1 MLYKKFMGTDSRVLV
16 AYLGLDPF
24 EALGGPVRKRDCPN
38 CATYDHQLGHA
49 SRFVADGKEL
59 LELTS
64 ANCQRIWW
72 KCPGCTH
79 GKACSEYSH
88 GNFKKKFVT
97 RNGVLRRFIDERD
110 FAARM
115 GVHPQTI
122 KRWIAVGKLSE
133 SDGLVRGPWHNF
145 IDTEKCPLL
154 RKGRSKIRKAA

>member
-1 MLYKKFMGTDSRVLV
+1 MLYKKFTGSDVQVLV
-16 AYLGLDPF
+16 DYLGLDPF
-24 EALGGPVRKRDCPN
+24 EALGGPVRKRNCPN
-38 CATYDHQLGHA
+38 CATHDHTIANCPGIA
-49 SRFVADGKEL
+49 IGKEL

-64 ANCQRIWW
+64 ANCQRIFW

-79 GKACSEYSH
+79 GTACSEYLH
-88 GNFKKKFVT
+88 GNFEKNFVA
-97 RNGVLRRFIDERD
+97 RNGVLRRFISERD

-154 RKGRSKIRKAA
+154 RKRRSITRKAA